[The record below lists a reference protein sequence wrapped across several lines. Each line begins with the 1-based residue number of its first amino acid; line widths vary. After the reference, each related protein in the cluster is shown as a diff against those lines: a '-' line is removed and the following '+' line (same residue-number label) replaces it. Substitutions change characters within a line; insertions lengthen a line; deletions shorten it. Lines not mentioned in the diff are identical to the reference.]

1 MKTFENQ
8 LNLESG
14 SKNSEKRFFWDFVR
28 IFHFPPYQIVLL
40 YVLIAHLLVSVL
52 VLIQIRELN
61 SNFTKFRMDALS
73 PFIIKPHK

>member
-1 MKTFENQ
+1 MKTFEHQ
-8 LNLESG
+8 LISESD

-40 YVLIAHLLVSVL
+40 YVLIAQLLVSVL

-61 SNFTKFRMDALS
+61 SNARQFRNDAFS
-73 PFIIKPHK
+73 PFIIKRPK